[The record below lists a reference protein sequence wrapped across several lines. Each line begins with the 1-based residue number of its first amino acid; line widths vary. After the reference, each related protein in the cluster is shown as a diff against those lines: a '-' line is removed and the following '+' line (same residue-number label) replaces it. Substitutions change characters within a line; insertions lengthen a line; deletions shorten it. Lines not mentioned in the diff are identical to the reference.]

1 MIRLRGED
9 SEDALREWAK
19 RQLISISADAI
30 SLMRFLATTSL
41 TTLAVFISLIRVKGP
56 DMTAFQV
63 GAAFSIVLSALVGL
77 YGAIPR
83 RVHLSGEQDLLEL
96 HNEHVRRAWKLAG
109 LWLVTWILS
118 IVSCV
123 SSLFFQS

>member
-1 MIRLRGED
+1 
-9 SEDALREWAK
+9 
-19 RQLISISADAI
+19 
-30 SLMRFLATTSL
+30 
-41 TTLAVFISLIRVKGP
+41 
-56 DMTAFQV
+56 MTAFQV